1 MDWGFGFRD
10 KGLGMRVQG
19 SLFGVEYSNL
29 RAHLGCQAECN
40 LLIAVGKT
48 QFQPHWRGSPVGL
61 GWLEQAIEFFGVCV
75 GLCLISAKLA
85 VMSIFV
91 QC

>member
-1 MDWGFGFRD
+1 MLSIQILGLTWGV
-10 KGLGMRVQG
+10 KLIV
-19 SLFGVEYSNL
+19 Y
-29 RAHLGCQAECN
+29 N

-48 QFQPHWRGSPVGL
+48 QLQPHWRGSPVGL

-75 GLCLISAKLA
+75 ALCLISAKLA